1 MVKNNRPAG
10 LTGKWFITQ
19 KEHMNILG
27 GIEIFPDY
35 CNGPFEIATTNII
48 EKLYMKSYLTKVF
61 FIDDAF
67 KGLLANKIKNVT
79 YLEARHYSIDSNE
92 IQDKTIFFFTRINVN
107 HKDYYNIWNQLLEK
121 NKFLSFIFS
130 K

>member
-1 MVKNNRPAG
+1 
-10 LTGKWFITQ
+10 
-19 KEHMNILG
+19 MNILV

-67 KGLLANKIKNVT
+67 EGLLANKIKNVT
-79 YLEARHYSIDSNE
+79 YLEAQHYSIHSNE
-92 IQDKTIFFFTRINVN
+92 IQD
-107 HKDYYNIWNQLLEK
+107 
-121 NKFLSFIFS
+121 FI
-130 K
+130 